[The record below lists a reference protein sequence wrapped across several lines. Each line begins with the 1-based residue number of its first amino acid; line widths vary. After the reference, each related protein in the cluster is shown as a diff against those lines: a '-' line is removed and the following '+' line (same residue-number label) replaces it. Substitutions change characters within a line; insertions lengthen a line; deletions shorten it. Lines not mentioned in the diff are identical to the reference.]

1 MKSDK
6 IVCETVQPWGM
17 GIFII
22 FSFSL
27 KMSLGLKSQYYTNS
41 EIKKKGKI
49 IYSIKILYYLIKI
62 KFKN

>member
-41 EIKKKGKI
+41 EIKKKGKLCI
-49 IYSIKILYYLIKI
+49 V
-62 KFKN
+62 